1 MESSKLPLK
10 TVLAALDLNA
20 KAAWDELTEDERK
33 SVNFWLLN
41 RYMSSATGSRKE
53 VEDAVLRTNIFYNK
67 HWNEIKPGVKGHPK
81 LLWQLLCMS
90 GGTGK
95 IETHPWIGLKQ
106 KKDSNNKY
114 VKLLLTL
121 YPNMKYDEAELLVR
135 ISTKKELEQLIKA
148 HGQEDLGK

>member
-1 MESSKLPLK
+1 MESSKLPIK
-10 TVLAALDLNA
+10 DILAALDLNA
-20 KAAWDELTEDERK
+20 KSVWDELSEEERK

-41 RYMSSATGSRKE
+41 RWISSVTGSRKA
-53 VEDAVLRTNIFYNK
+53 VEDAVLRTNLYYNK
-67 HWNEIKPGVKGHPK
+67 NWNSIGVKKNPK

-95 IETHPWIGLKQ
+95 IETHPWIGLKR
-106 KKDSNNKY
+106 KADSNNKY

>member
-1 MESSKLPLK
+1 MEKNKLPLK
-10 TVLAALDLNA
+10 DILAALDLNA
-20 KAAWDELTEDERK
+20 KAVWDELTEDERK

-41 RYMSSATGSRKE
+41 RYMSSVTGSRTA
-53 VEDAVLRTNIFYNK
+53 VEDAVLRTNLYYNK
-67 HWNEIKPGVKGHPK
+67 HWNEIKPSSNGHPK

-114 VKLLLTL
+114 VKLILTL
-121 YPNMKYDEAELLVR
+121 YPNMKYDEAETLVR
-135 ISTKKELEQLIKA
+135 ISTKKELEQLINA
-148 HGQEDLGK
+148 HGQENIDK